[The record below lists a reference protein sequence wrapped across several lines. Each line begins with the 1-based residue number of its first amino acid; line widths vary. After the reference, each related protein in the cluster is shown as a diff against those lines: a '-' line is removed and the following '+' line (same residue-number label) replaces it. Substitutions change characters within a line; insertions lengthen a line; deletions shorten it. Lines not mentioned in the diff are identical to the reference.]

1 MASWRRA
8 FRLHLKGGTV
18 EQDVDDEI
26 TFHMET
32 KIQDL
37 IEEGMPP
44 HLAREEARRAFGDAD
59 RIRRACREIGR
70 RRERGRRWTE
80 VFSEM
85 GQDAAFALRQLRKV
99 PAFAAIAVFT
109 LALGIGATTAIFSLL
124 DAVVLQPLPFA
135 HPERLVFLWT
145 THRGEDRSTSPGNYL
160 EFKRSLRS
168 VEALAASQNASFN
181 LVEGDGSPERID
193 GGRVTAGYFETFGIR
208 PVLGRTFTPSEDAP
222 GRERVVVLS
231 HRLWRERFEG
241 SPRALGQ
248 VLHLN
253 GLPYTVVGVMPAS
266 FSLRSTDSRLW
277 VPLALPAEEVTNYG
291 NSYLIVR
298 GRLRP
303 GVTGK
308 AAEAEMAG
316 VVSRLRQLDP
326 AANTDKGARLEPYL
340 DRLLGGYRQ
349 RLLILLGAV
358 GCVLLIAC
366 VNVANLLLARGA
378 ARGREIAIR
387 AALGAGRRR
396 IVRQLLTESLVL
408 SLAGAG
414 LGILLAALGLEGLVA
429 ISPPGVPRLEAAGID
444 ATALACALGLGLL
457 SSLVSGLVPALRSA
471 RPDLQGMLKEGGR
484 SLGAG
489 SPRDRVRM
497 GLLVTEVA
505 LALVLLAGAGL
516 LIRSGLA
523 LQKVELGFDPA
534 GVLTAQICLPDTS
547 VPDTGL
553 PETAPTGPDPA
564 VAAVERMVA
573 GLSRRPG
580 VVSAAAVSILP
591 LSGNDTSS
599 RLTIESQPRR
609 QGEEIHGSSREV
621 TPEYFHTLGIP
632 IVRGRA
638 LTAADRQGAPQVA
651 IVNQTLARQAWPG
664 ADPVGRRLAY
674 TGDENGPDWVEVVGV
689 VGDVRLGNLDAE
701 VRPAFYVPMEQSR
714 VPREDLSVALVARTA
729 GDPAGLAPALRSAV
743 HEVNPRLPVYD
754 VATFDEI
761 RSFSTATER
770 FNRLMLT
777 ALGVIGLLLAV
788 VGIYGVIAW
797 FVSQRTQEIGL
808 RMALGATQGRVLGM
822 VTWQAFRPVLVGLA
836 LGVVGAL
843 AATRVLSGLLFGV
856 TATDPLTFAGVL
868 AVLATAA
875 LVASWV
881 PARRAA
887 QVDPTRALSP

>member
-26 TFHMET
+26 AFHMET

-37 IEEGMPP
+37 VEEGMAP
-44 HLAREEARRAFGDAD
+44 HLAREEALRAFGDPD
-59 RIRRACREIGR
+59 RVRRACREIGR

-80 VFSEM
+80 GFSEM

-99 PAFAAIAVFT
+99 PAFALIAIFT

-124 DAVVLQPLPFA
+124 NAVVLKPLPFFE
-135 HPERLVFLWT
+135 PERLVFLWT
-145 THRGEDRSTSPGNYL
+145 TQRGEDRSTSPGNYL

-193 GGRVTAGYFETFGIR
+193 GGRATAGYFETFGIR
-208 PVLGRTFTPSEDAP
+208 PILGRTFTPAEDAP
-222 GRERVVVLS
+222 GRERVVVLAY
-231 HRLWRERFEG
+231 RLWRERFGG

-253 GLPYTVVGVMPAS
+253 GLPYTVIGVMPAA
-266 FSLRSTDSRLW
+266 FSLRAMDARLW
-277 VPLALPAEEVTNYG
+277 VPLALPPEDATNYG
-291 NSYLIVR
+291 NSYLTVR

-303 GVTGK
+303 GVTQK

-340 DRLLGGYRQ
+340 DRLLGGYRL

-358 GCVLLIAC
+358 GCVLLIGC

-378 ARGREIAIR
+378 ARAREIAIR

-396 IVRQLLTESLVL
+396 IIRQLLTESLVL
-408 SLAGAG
+408 SLAGALLG
-414 LGILLAALGLEGLVA
+414 LLLATLGLKGLIA

-444 ATALACALGLGLL
+444 ATALACALGLGVL
-457 SSLVSGLVPALRSA
+457 STLVSGLVPALRSA

-497 GLLVTEVA
+497 GLLITEVA

-534 GVLTAQICLPDTS
+534 GVLTAQVS
-547 VPDTGL
+547 L
-553 PETAPTGPDPA
+553 PETSPPDPDQA

-573 GLSRRPG
+573 GLARRPG
-580 VVSAAAVSILP
+580 VESAAAVSILP
-591 LSGNDTSS
+591 LSGNDTAS
-599 RLTIESQPRR
+599 RLAIESQPRQ

-621 TPEYFHTLGIP
+621 TDNYFRVLGIP
-632 IVRGRA
+632 IVRGRGF
-638 LTAADRQGAPQVA
+638 TAADRKGAPQVA

-664 ADPVGRRLAY
+664 ADPVGQRLAY
-674 TGDENGPDWVEVVGV
+674 TGDETGADWIEVVGV
-689 VGDVRLGNLDAE
+689 VGDVRLGNLDSE
-701 VRPAFYVPMEQSR
+701 VRPAFYVPMAQSR
-714 VPREDLSVALVARTA
+714 LPREDLSVALVARTG
-729 GDPAGLAPALRSAV
+729 GDPAGLAPSLRSAV
-743 HEVNPRLPVYD
+743 HEVDPRLPVYD

-777 ALGVIGLLLAV
+777 ALGVIGLLLAAI
-788 VGIYGVIAW
+788 GIYGVIAW

-822 VTWQAFRPVLVGLA
+822 VTWQAFRPVLAGLA
-836 LGVVGAL
+836 VGVVGAL

-887 QVDPTRALSP
+887 RVDPTRALSP